1 MSYEELVQ
9 KNRQLQEEIDSANA
23 IIDEL
28 REQNNNY
35 EDNNRA
41 LSHMKHLFVDRINQL
56 KKENY
61 NLKEQVKAMQAEFE
75 EVMNDILMPTE
86 DQ

>member
-28 REQNNNY
+28 REQNSNY
-35 EDNNRA
+35 EDNNRH
-41 LSHMKHLFVDRINQL
+41 LSTMRQLLYERIHQL
-56 KKENY
+56 KKENHDY
-61 NLKEQVKAMQAEFE
+61 QKQIEAMQAEFE
-75 EVMNDILMPTE
+75 EVVNDILMPTE